1 MRRFPLL
8 TVALRRENDLL
19 LARQRSRQITQ
30 LLGFSTGN
38 STRITTALAEIARNA
53 FGYGGGG
60 TVAFSIEG
68 EKAGE
73 QSLIVE
79 VADHG
84 PGIAHLD
91 TILAGKYGSETGM
104 GIGITGSRA
113 LMDEF
118 RIETTA
124 GIGTRVTMA
133 KRLPRS
139 AGRVGAVEIARLT
152 DSLSARDDGSPFG
165 ELQLQNQE
173 LLSALDEITKR
184 EAEVTRLS
192 LVAEEARGRA
202 EAAQLVAERAV
213 AVQER
218 FMALTTHEFRT
229 PLNSMLGYLDL
240 LDMELKASLTEKQ
253 SAYFMRLQRACK
265 HLVGV
270 TNDFLDMSKG
280 EAGQLTVARHSGAAR
295 LVISEA
301 AALVATQAAARQVE
315 ITLTESTERVMYM
328 GDVDRVRQ
336 VLINVLGNAVS
347 YTPAGGIIRVTA
359 AVVANPPEGSALV
372 GGPWC
377 TIRVEDSGPGIP
389 ADKVAHVFDPFVQVA
404 SSDQAGRKGTGL
416 GLTVSRQLALL
427 MGGDLIAE
435 GSAGIR
441 GGAAFTLWLAV
452 GTRSNDRR
460 AAVAGAMATETV
472 GTASELA
479 SEKSTT
485 A

>member
-1 MRRFPLL
+1 MRSIPLL
-8 TVALRRENDLL
+8 TVALRRETDLL
-19 LARQRSRQITQ
+19 LARQRSRQISQ

-53 FGYGGGG
+53 LGYGGGG
-60 TVAFSIEG
+60 TLSFSITG

-73 QSLIVE
+73 QALRIE
-79 VADHG
+79 VTDHG
-84 PGIAHLD
+84 PGIANLEI
-91 TILAGKYGSETGM
+91 ILAGKYGSSTGM

-118 RIETTA
+118 SIETSVGT
-124 GIGTRVTMA
+124 GTRVSMS

-139 AGRVGAVEIARLT
+139 APRIGPVEIARLT
-152 DSLSARDDGSPFG
+152 DSLAARDDGSPFG

-173 LLSALDEITKR
+173 LLTALDEITKR
-184 EAEVTRLS
+184 EAEVSRLS
-192 LVAEEARGRA
+192 QVADEARARA

-240 LDMELKASLTEKQ
+240 LDIEIKEKLSEKQ
-253 SAYFMRLQRACK
+253 AAYFMRLQRACK

-280 EAGQLTVARHSGAAR
+280 ESGQLTVARHSGAAR

-301 AALVATQAAARQVE
+301 AALMAPQALARSVE
-315 ITLTESTERVMYM
+315 ITLTETVEKIMYL

-347 YTPAGGIIRVTA
+347 FTPAGGIIRVTA
-359 AVVANPPEGSALV
+359 AVVQEPPEGSALL

-389 ADKVAHVFDPFVQVA
+389 DDKVAHVFDPFVQVGG
-404 SSDQAGRKGTGL
+404 DQGGRRGTGL

-427 MGGDLIAE
+427 MGGDLVAE
-435 GSAGIR
+435 GSSGIR
-441 GGAAFTLWLAV
+441 GGAAFTLWLPV
-452 GTRSNDRR
+452 GTRSADRR
-460 AAVAGAMATETV
+460 AVPTPKSETPI
-472 GTASELA
+472 A
-479 SEKSTT
+479 
-485 A
+485 

>member
-1 MRRFPLL
+1 MRRLPLL

-60 TVAFSIEG
+60 TVGFFIVG

-73 QSLIVE
+73 QSLLVE
-79 VADHG
+79 VVDQG
-84 PGIAHLD
+84 PGIANLD
-91 TILAGKYGSETGM
+91 AILDGKYGSETGM

-118 RIETTA
+118 TIETSTS
-124 GIGTRVTMA
+124 GTKVTMA
-133 KRLPRS
+133 KRLPRT
-139 AGRVGAVEIARLT
+139 AGRIGGVEIARLT
-152 DSLSARDDGSPFG
+152 DSLAARDDGSPFG

-173 LLSALDEITKR
+173 LLTALDEITKR
-184 EAEVTRLS
+184 EAEVSRLS
-192 LVAEEARGRA
+192 LVADEARSRA

-229 PLNSMLGYLDL
+229 PLNSMLGYLEL
-240 LDMELKASLTEKQ
+240 LDMELQQVLTEKQ
-253 SAYFMRLQRACK
+253 TAYFQRLQRACK

-280 EAGQLTVARHSGAAR
+280 ESGQLTVARHSGAAR

-301 AALVATQAAARQVE
+301 AALVAPQAAARQVE
-315 ITLTESTERVMYM
+315 ITLTEATEKIMYL

-347 YTPAGGIIRVTA
+347 FTPAGGIIRVSA
-359 AVVANPPEGSALV
+359 FIEKSPPAGSALE

-377 TIRVEDSGPGIP
+377 VFRVEDSGPGIP

-404 SSDQAGRKGTGL
+404 SGDQGGRKGTGL

-435 GSAGIR
+435 GSNGIR
-441 GGAAFTLWLAV
+441 GGAAFSLYLGV
-452 GTRSNDRR
+452 GTRKAERRTSAPADTLVKADR
-460 AAVAGAMATETV
+460 E
-472 GTASELA
+472 
-479 SEKSTT
+479 
-485 A
+485 